1 MDKSILLEDFT
12 SIGINH
18 RVADVAMRE
27 RFSLT
32 REKQLEMLR
41 DAMSQGISSLLIVST
56 CNRTEVLART
66 SDATLLSILLISHC
80 DASMD
85 DFRQYGFIKHGEA
98 ALDHFFRVS
107 TGLDSQILGD
117 LQIIKQVKEAYNT
130 SIEAGMA
137 DSVMHRLM
145 QSINRTHKR
154 SRNETSLGSG
164 AASTAYAAVQ
174 MAKNNFGTFREKKV
188 LLIGAGKIGKVT
200 CKNLLS
206 MGASDVTVIN
216 RSFDRA
222 ESLGGK
228 FSIRVSTIEKIDI
241 ELARADLAI
250 VATGAEKPVV
260 TAEHFELSDPDG
272 NTKLLIDLSVPRN
285 VSPDVEK
292 LPFVKLINMDMLSD
306 KLDETF
312 RAREANIPLV
322 ENIIKEE
329 LDVFCEWLSQ
339 LSVVPTIR
347 ALNEKFDQIRKSELE
362 RYKNKLSEDTLSHI
376 DMLTRRIV
384 NKIVAHSI
392 EHIKENK
399 DREEEVTRIIRDM
412 YKIESG
418 LKD

>member
-1 MDKSILLEDFT
+1 MDKSILLEEFT

-18 RVADVAMRE
+18 RAADVAVRE
-27 RFSLT
+27 RFSLS
-32 REKQLEMLR
+32 REKQLEMMR
-41 DAMSQGISSLLIVST
+41 DGMGQGICGMLIVST

-66 SDATLLSILLISHC
+66 SDATLLSILLTSHC
-80 DASMD
+80 DATLE
-85 DFRQYGFIKHGEA
+85 DFRQFGFIKHGEA
-98 ALDHFFRVS
+98 GLSHFFRVA

-117 LQIIKQVKEAYNT
+117 LQIIKQVKEAFST

-154 SRNETSLGSG
+154 SRNETTLGSG

-174 MAKNNFGTFREKKV
+174 MAKSALGSFRGKKI

-206 MGASDVTVIN
+206 MGASDVTIIN
-216 RSFDRA
+216 RSYERA
-222 ESLGGK
+222 ENLGGK
-228 FSIRVSTIEKIDI
+228 FSVKVAPIEKIDI
-241 ELARADLAI
+241 ELARADVAI

-260 TAEHFELSDPDG
+260 IAEHFELADPDAG
-272 NTKLLIDLSVPRN
+272 TKLIIDLSVPRN
-285 VSPDVEK
+285 VSPDVER
-292 LPFVKLINMDMLSD
+292 LPFIRLINMDMLSD

-312 RAREANIPLV
+312 REREANIPLV
-322 ENIIKEE
+322 EKIISEE
-329 LDVFCEWLSQ
+329 MDAFCDWLSQ
-339 LSVVPTIR
+339 LRVVPTIR

-362 RYKNKLSEDTLSHI
+362 RYKHKLSEDALSQI
-376 DMLTRRIV
+376 DLLTRRIV

-418 LKD
+418 LGG